1 MTVGDGHQMESLEHI
16 HGIWTCHKS
25 ARNTYNLKPGCY
37 QLQKFRVQR
46 SGKKS
51 VVLLRADKN
60 FLTMKRYKKKFPRTL
75 CKATDEK
82 YLCYIPAMKN

>member
-60 FLTMKRYKKKFPRTL
+60 FLTMKRYKKNSQELFVKQQ
-75 CKATDEK
+75 
-82 YLCYIPAMKN
+82 MKNICAIFLL